1 LNTCKGNRN
10 CNRAFHGVLLGTL
23 SLVDKL
29 KTLRPVFLLLLIF
42 QILLLTFVSP
52 LFDIRDCEDTSII
65 NHLRNFVK
73 YSANISLNDIRYC
86 VFGMLWYNVFMKNP
100 KEINVDSMLIAIG
113 QIIKEQKERLDL
125 TVADLSEKSG
135 VSVGVISDLINN
147 RGRVPSFINFVK
159 LAIALELPE
168 DMFTGLIQGKIEQ
181 VQKDNKCSREDVEQ
195 VLLRYG
201 LKKESLPTLMA
212 QIDAILQIQCSNS
225 NTRSQNFGK

>member
-1 LNTCKGNRN
+1 MNTCKGNRN